1 MVHMGEIA
9 SEPRRF
15 FGEYE
20 VESVL
25 GKGAMGMVYLARDKR
40 IGRRVALKTVQVKQ
54 TFEDESEATEFYQR
68 LQREAEVCGAMQHPN
83 IVTLY
88 EPGYEN
94 NVISFLATEWV
105 DGESLRD
112 RLKRSKPL
120 PLGEALRISE
130 DILRGLAY
138 AHTKGVIHRDIK
150 PANILLSTDGQAK
163 IADFGIARPIDSTL
177 TAVGSML
184 GTPNYMS
191 PEQVKCAEVPARSDL
206 FSVGV
211 VMYEMLSGVK
221 PFSAPDVSSILRNVV
236 ERVPPM
242 ASEVNKDVPEPIAL
256 FVAHL
261 FAKAPEDRFGT
272 AMEALGELHALRQ
285 GTPAGAPPEVLA
297 PESGVASVAPGSS
310 SKVRAA
316 TTDRVFDDARPAS
329 SKTNALPTAIAL
341 GIVGTLAAA
350 LLTTIAIIRI
360 QTDPTPTGVITPQQ
374 HAEFVLRKQSLATAQ
389 ALLDAGRYDDSIRA
403 FDTYSRMHPESV
415 VAKEGLA
422 NAMKAADAA
431 KSGSTVTTQASK
443 SKKKTAPDK
452 KQPASIWHR
461 IFRRGKT
468 SSKP

>member
-1 MVHMGEIA
+1 MGELA
-9 SEPRRF
+9 SEARRN
-15 FGEYE
+15 FGQYE

-40 IGRRVALKTVQVKQ
+40 IGRRVALKTVQVQ
-54 TFEDESEATEFYQR
+54 QQFEDESEATEFYQR

-105 DGESLRD
+105 EGESLRE

-120 PLGEALRISE
+120 PLDEALRISE

-163 IADFGIARPIDSTL
+163 IADFGIARPVDSTL

-191 PEQVKCAEVPARSDL
+191 PEQVKCADVTARSDL

-211 VMYEMLSGVK
+211 VMYEMLTGVK
-221 PFSAPDVSSILRNVV
+221 PFSASDVSSILRNVV

-242 ASEVNKDVPEPIAL
+242 ASETNPDVPPPIAD

-261 FAKAPEDRFGT
+261 FAKAPEERFAT
-272 AMEALGELHALRQ
+272 AAEALMELQALRRT
-285 GTPAGAPPEVLA
+285 TPPSGPFEVLSA
-297 PESGVASVAPGSS
+297 EAFSTIAPGSNSKARNAS
-310 SKVRAA
+310 S
-316 TTDRVFDDARPAS
+316 DRVFDDGTPMVTPPRPGTIPA
-329 SKTNALPTAIAL
+329 AISFTVIGL
-341 GIVGTLAAA
+341 LAAI
-350 LLTTIAIIRI
+350 LIGGIAVIYL
-360 QTDPTPTGVITPQQ
+360 QTDPTPTGEITAQQ
-374 HAEFVLRKQSLATAQ
+374 HAEFVLRKQSLATAR
-389 ALLDAGRYDDSIRA
+389 ALLDAGRYDDSVKAYDLYLRRYPDSIAAR
-403 FDTYSRMHPESV
+403 
-415 VAKEGLA
+415 EGLA
-422 NAMKAADAA
+422 NAMKYVDAHRPQA
-431 KSGSTVTTQASK
+431 NVTTQASK
-443 SKKKTAPDK
+443 QGKKKATT
-452 KQPASIWHR
+452 PAGAEPNLWQR

-468 SSKP
+468 PSKK

>member
-1 MVHMGEIA
+1 MGEPA
-9 SEPRRF
+9 SEARRN

-40 IGRRVALKTVQVKQ
+40 IGRRVALKTVQVQ
-54 TFEDESEATEFYQR
+54 QQFEDESEATEFYQR

-94 NVISFLATEWV
+94 NVISYLATEWV

-120 PLGEALRISE
+120 PLDEALRISE

-191 PEQVKCAEVPARSDL
+191 PEQVKCADVTARSDL

-211 VMYEMLSGVK
+211 VMYELLTGVK
-221 PFSAPDVSSILRNVV
+221 PFTASDVSSILRNVV
-236 ERVPPM
+236 ERVPPL
-242 ASEVNKDVPEPIAL
+242 ASEVNKDVPEPIAR
-256 FVAHL
+256 FVSHL
-261 FAKAPEDRFGT
+261 FAKAPEERIGT
-272 AMEALGELHALRQ
+272 AMEALSELHALR
-285 GTPAGAPPEVLA
+285 GKTPSGGPPELL
-297 PESGVASVAPGSS
+297 PRDSGGSTVAPGSS
-310 SKVRAA
+310 SRARDA
-316 TTDRVFDDARPAS
+316 TTDRLTGDAAPAIS
-329 SKTNALPTAIAL
+329 PKRNGVAPATSFTIIGLM
-341 GIVGTLAAA
+341 AAA
-350 LLTTIAIIRI
+350 VIGTIAVIRAE
-360 QTDPTPTGVITPQQ
+360 TDATPTGVITAQQ
-374 HAEFVLRKQSLATAQ
+374 HAEFVLRRQSLATAR
-389 ALLDAGRYDDSIRA
+389 ALLDAGRYDESIRA

-422 NAMKAADAA
+422 EAMKAADAN
-431 KSGSTVTTQASK
+431 KSGATVTAQASK
-443 SKKKTAPDK
+443 SAKKKTTDK
-452 KQPASIWHR
+452 KQPSSIWQR
-461 IFRRGKT
+461 IFRRGKPP
-468 SSKP
+468 K

>member
-1 MVHMGEIA
+1 MGEIA
-9 SEPRRF
+9 SEPRRN

-25 GKGAMGMVYLARDKR
+25 GKGAMGMVYLARDRR
-40 IGRRVALKTVQVKQ
+40 IGRRVALKTVQVQQ
-54 TFEDESEATEFYQR
+54 TFDDESEATEFYQR

-105 DGESLRD
+105 EGESLRD

-120 PLGEALRISE
+120 PLEDALRISE

-138 AHTKGVIHRDIK
+138 AHQKGVIHRDIK

-163 IADFGIARPIDSTL
+163 IADFGIARPVDSTL

-191 PEQVKCAEVPARSDL
+191 PEQVKCTDVTARSDL

-211 VMYEMLSGVK
+211 VMYEMLTGIK
-221 PFSAPDVSSILRNVV
+221 PFSASDVSSILRNVV
-236 ERVPPM
+236 ERVPAL
-242 ASEVNKDVPEPIAL
+242 ASEVNKEVPEPIAQ

-272 AMEALGELHALRQ
+272 AADALTELQVLR
-285 GTPAGAPPEVLA
+285 GSTPRGAPPGLLP
-297 PESGVASVAPGSS
+297 PEHGYSTGAPGSN
-310 SKVRAA
+310 SKAQDA
-316 TTDRVFDDARPAS
+316 TTDRLVGDDTPAIAAG
-329 SKTNALPTAIAL
+329 KRANIPTAVSVSII
-341 GIVGTLAAA
+341 GVLAMAFIGA
-350 LLTTIAIIRI
+350 IAIIHVK
-360 QTDPTPTGVITPQQ
+360 TDPTPVGVITAQQ
-374 HAEFVLRKQSLATAQ
+374 HAEFVLRKQSLATAK
-389 ALLDAGRYDDSIRA
+389 ALLEAGRYDDA
-403 FDTYSRMHPESV
+403 VKGYDTYLRQYPDSV
-415 VAKEGLA
+415 VAKEGLDK
-422 NAMKAADAA
+422 AMKAAETH
-431 KSGSTVTTQASK
+431 KSQGTVTTEATRQ
-443 SKKKTAPDK
+443 SKKKKTDE
-452 KQPASIWHR
+452 KQPPSLWQR

-468 SSKP
+468 PTKK